1 MLASTLYSST
11 PLLATLYSRQ
21 MQVQMQR
28 QMQIQMQ
35 DTDADA
41 DADTGTDTDT
51 DADAATGTDANACTP
66 GPHILSHVRSS
77 LMYVPRHT

>member
-1 MLASTLYSST
+1 M
-11 PLLATLYSRQ
+11 
-21 MQVQMQR
+21 
-28 QMQIQMQ
+28 QMQ
-35 DTDADA
+35 DADADA

-77 LMYVPRHT
+77 LMYVPRHTIPTNNAPLTYSMATFSINAT

>member
-1 MLASTLYSST
+1 
-11 PLLATLYSRQ
+11 
-21 MQVQMQR
+21 
-28 QMQIQMQ
+28 MQ

-77 LMYVPRHT
+77 LMYDPKHTIPTNYAPLTNSTVTFSFNAT